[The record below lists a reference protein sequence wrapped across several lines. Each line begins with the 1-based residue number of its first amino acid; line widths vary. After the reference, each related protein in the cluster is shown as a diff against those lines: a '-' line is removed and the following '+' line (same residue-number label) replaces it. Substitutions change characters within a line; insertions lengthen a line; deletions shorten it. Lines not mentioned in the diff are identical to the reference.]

1 MVKVDFIAFASICV
15 VSVVYIYFFEQKKI
29 RRKIFL
35 KEIEEEIKRLKE
47 NGIDNTIRVTVEK

>member
-15 VSVVYIYFFEQKKI
+15 VSVVCIYFFEQKKI
-29 RRKIFL
+29 RRKKFL

-47 NGIDNTIRVTVEK
+47 NGIDNIIRVTVEK